1 MKTTGYLLLLGI
13 VCTTP
18 SYSQTTP
25 ERDPD
30 ACTSI
35 MVGKN
40 ATTDGS
46 VITSHT
52 CDSWYRTWVNVVPA
66 KDYEST
72 ATTSIYDGRMHTE
85 FVNDQTKLT
94 VKGEIPQVAHIF
106 FP

>member
-52 CDSWYRTWVNVVPA
+52 CDSWYRTWDLTLFPQRTTKAQPQPA
-66 KDYEST
+66 FMMEEC
-72 ATTSIYDGRMHTE
+72 IL
-85 FVNDQTKLT
+85 NL
-94 VKGEIPQVAHIF
+94 
-106 FP
+106 